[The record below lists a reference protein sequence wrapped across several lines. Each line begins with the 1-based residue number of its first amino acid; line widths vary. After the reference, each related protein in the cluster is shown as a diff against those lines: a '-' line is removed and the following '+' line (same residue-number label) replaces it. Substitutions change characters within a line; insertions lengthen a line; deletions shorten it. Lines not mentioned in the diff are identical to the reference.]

1 MIWIAKGALLYQLM
15 HIFAPTRMGFIYW
28 SIHALL
34 WGNLA
39 FYIVAFLVT
48 MFECIPLDKAW
59 NHEIKGGHC
68 IDLHAAYL
76 ATGAVNV
83 ISDSLI
89 LLLPMLA
96 IWRLRMSPKQKIG
109 ISAVFATGFL

>member
-1 MIWIAKGALLYQLM
+1 
-15 HIFAPTRMGFIYW
+15 MGFVYW

-39 FYIVAFLVT
+39 FYTIAFLLI

-59 NHEIKGGHC
+59 NPKIKGGHC
-68 IDLHAAYL
+68 IDLQAASL
-76 ATGAVNV
+76 AAGAVNV
-83 ISDSLI
+83 VSDFLI